1 MSNMPEAVGRLVASV
16 SGTFRVVADH
26 SSPGIGR
33 PRTWEVEDR
42 HGCRWFAKWNPGPK
56 LFRREVAAYESGW
69 AAVLGPGRAPLLA
82 AHDVEAQALVVTAVP
97 GRPVRGQRLAAEQE
111 REVYR
116 QAGEL
121 LARLTTLPAHGH
133 LPTAGTVDWDA
144 EVEQMLHSARLYATP
159 EDLTVLRSLT
169 RERPA
174 ELPAVVSHGDF
185 MPRNWLWDPAERVLR
200 VIDFERADI
209 RPSAQRD
216 LPRLCYRV
224 LYDRPD
230 LEASF
235 FNGLGR
241 RPGEAERHAVTAYGA
256 LDAVSLLRYGL
267 EHQYLASVDE
277 AHAMLRNLH
286 AERLRVVA
294 GEWAGGRHG

>member
-1 MSNMPEAVGRLVASV
+1 MPEAMHRLVTSV

-42 HGCRWFAKWNPGPK
+42 HGCRWFAKHNPGPK

-69 AAVLGPGRAPLLA
+69 AAALGPGRAPLLA
-82 AHDVEAQALVVTAVP
+82 AHDIGAQALVVTAVP

-116 QAGEL
+116 QAGQL
-121 LARLTTLPAHGH
+121 LARLTATPAHSQH
-133 LPTAGTVDWDA
+133 PASSTIDWDT
-144 EVEQMLHSARLYATP
+144 EVEQMLRSARLYTTP
-159 EDLTVLRSLT
+159 EDLTVLRALT

-174 ELPAVVSHGDF
+174 DLLAVVSHGDF
-185 MPRNWLWDPAERVLR
+185 MPRNWLWDPTEQVLR
-200 VIDFERADI
+200 IIDFERADT

-216 LPRLCYRV
+216 LPRLSYRI

-241 RPGEAERHAVTAYGA
+241 KLCETERHAVTAYGA
-256 LDAVSLLRYGL
+256 LDAMSLLRYGL
-267 EHQYLASVDE
+267 EHHDLASVDE
-277 AHAMLRNLH
+277 AHTMLRNLH
-286 AERLRVVA
+286 TEYVRATTGER
-294 GEWAGGRHG
+294 AGGRRG